1 MYIRLMAP
9 KKHGSILGLAT
20 LRNPSI
26 RDGVHRTETFLGDNS
41 SFFNFFSTFSK
52 KKKKNH

>member
-20 LRNPSI
+20 IRNPSI
-26 RDGVHRTETFLGDNS
+26 RDGEHRTETFLGDNS
-41 SFFNFFSTFSK
+41 SFFNFFEK
-52 KKKKNH
+52 KKV

>member
-26 RDGVHRTETFLGDNS
+26 RDGVHRTETFLEIIPV
-41 SFFNFFSTFSK
+41 FSTFSK
-52 KKKKNH
+52 KKKI